1 MTSVIGTP
9 IARAP
14 RTVRTKSNSQLGTS
28 RLLTGEVGYMMN
40 NASEV
45 ISFVETFV
53 DQNNLSP
60 AAILTLCSNL
70 KAFGSQLET
79 THKEQLDRAFVHLRN
94 IGRDD
99 KLDKVSRLHILEA
112 IELRAGR
119 WASHDH
125 ANSYYQ
131 AKLNELEEYLEGN
144 NSTSGQTG
152 TQPTSP
158 QDTPQLLPGEVV
170 KFSGKY
176 PQLTKIPG
184 KNFFKDE
191 VIIRNS
197 DSGKVNPG
205 ANERLV
211 QITGGGEDNIEK
223 AKQLIE
229 QTILR
234 NASPVRSEPS
244 SKQIP
249 NENNENESEQTEIKN
264 SFVDPS
270 LDEYQ
275 YTVTVGDQTIKIIG
289 QNLKFVQ
296 KAKLILDE
304 HLGDTSLRNRSVSS
318 CSSTD
323 DGVVIT
329 DPQDSPRSDNSSR
342 VKYDRQVLMHWSTSP
357 MCQSPPPDFEKVVDQ
372 LPEIIRNLPAADTN
386 EG

>member
-1 MTSVIGTP
+1 
-9 IARAP
+9 
-14 RTVRTKSNSQLGTS
+14 
-28 RLLTGEVGYMMN
+28 MMN

-45 ISFVETFV
+45 ISYVETFV

-60 AAILTLCSNL
+60 LAISTLCSNL
-70 KAFGSQLET
+70 KVFGSQLEAS
-79 THKEQLDRAFVHLRN
+79 HKETLDRAFVHLRN

-99 KLDKVSRLHILEA
+99 KLDKISRLHILEA

-119 WASHDH
+119 WAPHDH
-125 ANSYYQ
+125 TSNYYQ
-131 AKLNELEEYLEGN
+131 TKLNELEEYLEGN
-144 NSTSGQTG
+144 NTTSASSGQTG
-152 TQPTSP
+152 P
-158 QDTPQLLPGEVV
+158 QVTPPLDTPQLLPGEVV

-211 QITGGGEDNIEK
+211 QITGSGEDNIEK

-234 NASPVRSEPS
+234 NASPVRSES
-244 SKQIP
+244 TSKQTT
-249 NENNENESEQTEIKN
+249 NENNDNDSEQTEPKN

-275 YTVTVGDQTIKIIG
+275 YTVTVGDQTIKITG
-289 QNLKFVQ
+289 QNFKFVQ

-304 HLGDTSLRNRSVSS
+304 YLGDAYVRRRSVSS

-323 DGVVIT
+323 DGVVTIG
-329 DPQDSPRSDNSSR
+329 PQDSPRFDYSSR
-342 VKYDRQVLMHWSTSP
+342 VKYNREALMHWSMSP
-357 MCQSPPPDFEKVVDQ
+357 FCQSPPPNFDKVIDQ
-372 LPEIIRNLPAADTN
+372 LPEIIRDVPVTDFN